1 MPLLIF
7 DFERCLAP
15 NNSVGEGILLPLFN
29 AIESEKRNDLTP
41 FSSQEMRLALWRK
54 PLDYMVKKY
63 KPATN
68 EVWVIGDCEE
78 SEISADNSLGTKT
91 VQILR
96 TGVNKPLKAQLHVS
110 SRQEF
115 VSLVQMS

>member
-1 MPLLIF
+1 M
-7 DFERCLAP
+7 
-15 NNSVGEGILLPLFN
+15 LPLFN
-29 AIESEKRNDLTP
+29 AIESDKRNDLTP
-41 FSSQEMRLALWRK
+41 SFSQEMRLAVWRK
-54 PLDYMVKKY
+54 PLDYMVEKY

-96 TGVNKPLKAQLHVS
+96 TGVKKPLKAQFHVS

-115 VSLVQMS
+115 LSLVKMS

>member
-15 NNSVGEGILLPLFN
+15 NNSVGEDILLPLFN
-29 AIESEKRNDLTP
+29 VIESDKRNDLTP
-41 FSSQEMRLALWRK
+41 FLSQEMRLAFWRK
-54 PLDYMVKKY
+54 PLDYMVEKY

-68 EVWVIGDCEE
+68 EVWVIGDCDE

-91 VQILR
+91 IQILR
-96 TGVNKPLKAQLHVS
+96 TGVKKPLKAQLHVS
-110 SRQEF
+110 SLQEF
-115 VSLVQMS
+115 LSLVQMS